1 MGDKL
6 GKMVNK
12 VFSIAIIIFTLSL
25 GAEENASLK
34 KFDRL
39 DQKVSMDK
47 EARIFSITGSVN
59 NISLLGVKVAKP
71 STQSLMRY
79 GLISRKDKYAIKVL
93 NDKGNQ
99 IMLVGLGDPFTMHID
114 HIGYEDETVFQADI
128 PQNFEIAMPVTS
140 NAAFFVLLSQDE
152 FGFKEIKKIKVN

>member
-1 MGDKL
+1 
-6 GKMVNK
+6 MVK
-12 VFSIAIIIFTLSL
+12 KIYSIIIVLFACSIVA
-25 GAEENASLK
+25 GEDGSFK
-34 KFDRL
+34 QFDRL
-39 DQKVSMDK
+39 DQKVSIDK

-59 NISLLGVKVAKP
+59 NISLLGIKIAKP
-71 STQSLMRY
+71 STQSLMQY

-99 IMLVGLGDPFTMHID
+99 IMFVGLGDPFTMHID
-114 HIGYEDETVFQADI
+114 HIGYEDKTVFQADI

>member
-34 KFDRL
+34 QFDRL

-128 PQNFEIAMPVTS
+128 PQNFEIALPVTS
-140 NAAFFVLLSQDE
+140 NAAFLVLLSQDE

>member
-1 MGDKL
+1 
-6 GKMVNK
+6 MVK
-12 VFSIAIIIFTLSL
+12 KIYSIIIVLFAFSIVADEDGSF
-25 GAEENASLK
+25 K
-34 KFDRL
+34 QFDRL
-39 DQKVSMDK
+39 DQKVSIDK

-59 NISLLGVKVAKP
+59 NISLLGIKIAKP
-71 STQSLMRY
+71 STQSLMQY
-79 GLISRKDKYAIKVL
+79 GLISRKDKYAMKVL

-128 PQNFEIAMPVTS
+128 PQNFEIAIPVIS

>member
-25 GAEENASLK
+25 GAEENTSFK

-99 IMLVGLGDPFTMHID
+99 IMFVGLGDPFTMHID

-128 PQNFEIAMPVTS
+128 PQNFEIALPVTS

>member
-1 MGDKL
+1 MVKKL
-6 GKMVNK
+6 YV
-12 VFSIAIIIFTLSL
+12 TLFILLTYSL
-25 GAEENASLK
+25 HAQEGGSFK
-34 KFDRL
+34 KFDNMN
-39 DQKVSMDK
+39 QKVSANK

-71 STQSLMRY
+71 STQSLMQY
-79 GLISRKDKYAIKVL
+79 GLISRKDKYAMKVL

-114 HIGYEDETVFQADI
+114 HIGHEDETVFQADI
-128 PQNFEIAMPVTS
+128 PQNFEIALPVTS

>member
-34 KFDRL
+34 QFDRL

-59 NISLLGVKVAKP
+59 NISLLGVKVTKP
-71 STQSLMRY
+71 STQSLMQY

-128 PQNFEIAMPVTS
+128 PQNFEIAIPVTS
-140 NAAFFVLLSQDE
+140 NAAFFVLLLQDE

>member
-1 MGDKL
+1 
-6 GKMVNK
+6 MVK
-12 VFSIAIIIFTLSL
+12 KIYSIIFVLFAFSIVADEDGSF
-25 GAEENASLK
+25 K
-34 KFDRL
+34 QFDRL
-39 DQKVSMDK
+39 DQKVSIDK

-79 GLISRKDKYAIKVL
+79 GLISRKDKYAIEVL

>member
-71 STQSLMRY
+71 STQSFMQY

-128 PQNFEIAMPVTS
+128 PQNFEIALPVTS

>member
-6 GKMVNK
+6 GKMVK
-12 VFSIAIIIFTLSL
+12 RIYSITCILFSLSL
-25 GAEENASLK
+25 SAEIDESFK
-34 KFDRL
+34 QFDRL
-39 DQKVSMDK
+39 DQKVSIDK
-47 EARIFSITGSVN
+47 EAKIFSITGSVN
-59 NISLLGVKVAKP
+59 NILLTDVKVAKP
-71 STQSLMRY
+71 RVQSLRKY
-79 GLISRKDKYAIKVL
+79 GLISRNDKYAIRVL
-93 NDKGNQ
+93 NEQGNQ

-128 PQNFEIAMPVTS
+128 PQNFEIALPVTS

>member
-34 KFDRL
+34 QFDRL

-79 GLISRKDKYAIKVL
+79 GPISRKDKYAIKIL

-99 IMLVGLGDPFTMHID
+99 IMFVGLGDPFTMHID

-128 PQNFEIAMPVTS
+128 PQNFEIAIPVTS

>member
-1 MGDKL
+1 
-6 GKMVNK
+6 MVK
-12 VFSIAIIIFTLSL
+12 KIYSIIFVLFAFSIVADEDGSF
-25 GAEENASLK
+25 K
-34 KFDRL
+34 QFDRL
-39 DQKVSMDK
+39 DQKVSIDK

-128 PQNFEIAMPVTS
+128 PQNFEIAIPVIS

>member
-1 MGDKL
+1 
-6 GKMVNK
+6 MVK
-12 VFSIAIIIFTLSL
+12 KIYSIIIVLFAFSIVADEDGSF
-25 GAEENASLK
+25 K
-34 KFDRL
+34 QFDRL
-39 DQKVSMDK
+39 DQKVSIDK

-59 NISLLGVKVAKP
+59 NISLLGIKIAKP
-71 STQSLMRY
+71 STQSLMQY

-99 IMLVGLGDPFTMHID
+99 IMFVGLGDPFTMHID

-128 PQNFEIAMPVTS
+128 PQNFEIALPVTS

>member
-34 KFDRL
+34 QFDRL

-128 PQNFEIAMPVTS
+128 PQNFEIALPVTS

>member
-25 GAEENASLK
+25 GAEKNASLK
-34 KFDRL
+34 QFDRL
-39 DQKVSMDK
+39 DQKVSIDK

-71 STQSLMRY
+71 STQSLMQYR
-79 GLISRKDKYAIKVL
+79 LISRKDKYAIKVL

-99 IMLVGLGDPFTMHID
+99 IMFVGLGDPFTMHID

-128 PQNFEIAMPVTS
+128 PQNFEIALPVTS

>member
-6 GKMVNK
+6 GKMVK
-12 VFSIAIIIFTLSL
+12 RIYSITCILFSLSL
-25 GAEENASLK
+25 SAEIDESFK
-34 KFDRL
+34 QFDRL
-39 DQKVSMDK
+39 DQKVSIDK
-47 EARIFSITGSVN
+47 EAKIFSITGSVN
-59 NISLLGVKVAKP
+59 NILLTDVKVAKP
-71 STQSLMRY
+71 RVQSLRKY
-79 GLISRKDKYAIKVL
+79 GLISRNDKYAIRVL
-93 NDKGNQ
+93 NEQGNQ

-128 PQNFEIAMPVTS
+128 LQNFEIAMPDTC

>member
-1 MGDKL
+1 
-6 GKMVNK
+6 MVK
-12 VFSIAIIIFTLSL
+12 KIYSIIIVLFAFSIVADEDGSF
-25 GAEENASLK
+25 K
-34 KFDRL
+34 QFDRL
-39 DQKVSMDK
+39 DQKVSIDK

-59 NISLLGVKVAKP
+59 NISLLGIKIAKP
-71 STQSLMRY
+71 STQTLMQY

-99 IMLVGLGDPFTMHID
+99 IMFVGLGDPFTMHID

>member
-71 STQSLMRY
+71 STQSLIRY

-128 PQNFEIAMPVTS
+128 PQNFEIAIPVTS

>member
-34 KFDRL
+34 QFDRL

-71 STQSLMRY
+71 STQPLMQY

-114 HIGYEDETVFQADI
+114 HIGYEDEVVFQADI

>member
-1 MGDKL
+1 
-6 GKMVNK
+6 MVK
-12 VFSIAIIIFTLSL
+12 KIYSIIIVLFAFSIVADEGGSF
-25 GAEENASLK
+25 K
-34 KFDRL
+34 QFDRL
-39 DQKVSMDK
+39 DQKVSIDK

-59 NISLLGVKVAKP
+59 NISLLGIKIAKP
-71 STQSLMRY
+71 STQSLMQY

-99 IMLVGLGDPFTMHID
+99 IMFVGLGDPFTMHID
-114 HIGYEDETVFQADI
+114 HIGYEDKTVFQADI

>member
-12 VFSIAIIIFTLSL
+12 VFSIAIILFTLSL
-25 GAEENASLK
+25 GAEENTSLK
-34 KFDRL
+34 QFDRL

-128 PQNFEIAMPVTS
+128 PQNFEIALPVTS
-140 NAAFFVLLSQDE
+140 NAAFLVLLSQDE

>member
-1 MGDKL
+1 
-6 GKMVNK
+6 MVK
-12 VFSIAIIIFTLSL
+12 KIYSIIFVLFAFSIVADEDGSF
-25 GAEENASLK
+25 K
-34 KFDRL
+34 QFDRL
-39 DQKVSMDK
+39 DQKVSIDK

-71 STQSLMRY
+71 STHSLKQY

-99 IMLVGLGDPFTMHID
+99 IMFVGLGDPFTMHID

-128 PQNFEIAMPVTS
+128 PQNFEIAIPVTS

>member
-1 MGDKL
+1 MGT
-6 GKMVNK
+6 MVK
-12 VFSIAIIIFTLSL
+12 KIYSIIIVLFAFSIVADEDGSF
-25 GAEENASLK
+25 K
-34 KFDRL
+34 QFDRL
-39 DQKVSMDK
+39 DQKVSIDK

-59 NISLLGVKVAKP
+59 NISLLGIKIAKP
-71 STQSLMRY
+71 STQSLMQY

-99 IMLVGLGDPFTMHID
+99 IMFVGLGDPFTMHID
-114 HIGYEDETVFQADI
+114 HIGYEDKTVFQADI

>member
-34 KFDRL
+34 QFDRL

-59 NISLLGVKVAKP
+59 NISLLGVKVTKP
-71 STQSLMRY
+71 STQSLMQY

-99 IMLVGLGDPFTMHID
+99 IMFVGLGDPFTMHID
-114 HIGYEDETVFQADI
+114 HIGYEDEAVFQADI

>member
-1 MGDKL
+1 
-6 GKMVNK
+6 MVK
-12 VFSIAIIIFTLSL
+12 KIYSIIFVLFAFSL
-25 GAEENASLK
+25 VADEDGSFK
-34 KFDRL
+34 QFDRL
-39 DQKVSMDK
+39 DQKVSIDK

-128 PQNFEIAMPVTS
+128 PQNFEIAIPVIS

>member
-1 MGDKL
+1 
-6 GKMVNK
+6 
-12 VFSIAIIIFTLSL
+12 
-25 GAEENASLK
+25 
-34 KFDRL
+34 
-39 DQKVSMDK
+39 
-47 EARIFSITGSVN
+47 
-59 NISLLGVKVAKP
+59 LGVKVAKP

-128 PQNFEIAMPVTS
+128 PQNFEIALPVTS
-140 NAAFFVLLSQDE
+140 NAAFLVLLSQDE